1 MFFGLSGG
9 IELLIVEPSI
19 IDKIVHNKVT
29 FIFPPDLSSG
39 RQAPIRVVLVVFVAI
54 SVLANDLSILSLI
67 FELFTNISD
76 PAERFAVKKL
86 PEHFLLLYFCYYLTL
101 NSYN

>member
-1 MFFGLSGG
+1 LFFGLSGG

-39 RQAPIRVVLVVFVAI
+39 RQAPIRVVLVVFVAV
-54 SVLANDLSILSLI
+54 SVLANDLSVFSLI

-86 PEHFLLLYFCYYLTL
+86 PEHFLLLYFCDYLTL